1 MMEKDITIKDIEQ
14 QIGLINDS
22 IAWAEKFYPSA
33 TYIDDFKVKRRQL
46 KKIHFALEENC
57 SAAAYGESQVGKS
70 YLMSSL
76 LSTAKDQLRI
86 SDGKGGEYSFI
97 DDMNP
102 SGGNTSKE
110 ESTGVITRFTA
121 HNDNEKMKNFVKIR
135 TLSIVDI
142 ILFLS
147 DSYYKDVKIN
157 TATVIDKND
166 LNDSVAQILNSC
178 QGSTPQHY
186 ITEDDIY
193 DIQDYFSSLIG
204 NNAVNVINSDFCKKV
219 APAIK
224 YVPVQSWGEVFS
236 LLWNRNEQIT
246 KLFNDI
252 IKEFEKL
259 RFEPVIYVPF
269 DAVLRNKGTILSVS
283 WLDSVCDA
291 RRLPTENVEKTS
303 KVLDKDGNVLDENF
317 NKAFLSAL
325 TAELTFVLPEGV
337 ETEKSFLK
345 KLDLLDFPGARRRE
359 SIHEENV
366 GKELSNMLR
375 RGKVAYLF
383 NKYSRSLRINVVL
396 FCQHQDMTGQSEIGE
411 SLNDWIQENVGATPQ
426 QRGRYIRSTNGISPF
441 FIVATKF
448 NTDLKWTNEFPGR
461 SQLSDRWKTRFL
473 KTLSDEVIKPKTYSW
488 FNKWVDVHD
497 GFNSEFFQS
506 IYMLRDFFWSRD
518 QQIFAGYK
526 EGVSDEQNEIIPE
539 EYPDYR
545 KDLKQSFIDF
555 PFVKAHFAD
564 PEQSWND
571 AATLNNDG
579 SKAIIED
586 LSCISDSLDEAR
598 FSKYFGE
605 LQTIKSNILSRLTP
619 YYIPEDLVN
628 KKSYAKRMAGELRLS
643 LDSLFGKDASA
654 LGRII
659 NEFMVHPIE
668 IRKIV
673 YDIVELHRF
682 MPVDMSA
689 INMIRLNAGIM
700 PNDSKQVALD
710 KLINYYGLEQQSL
723 ADNFESQGIALDDI
737 IQGNENVPT
746 TWADVIVLHISQL
759 WFDRLNEA
767 ASHLEGKV
775 NHADRIAVMLQVLYV
790 DLGLKNKLL
799 ADVQKYLNTFET
811 SLQPNVIADCAAVML
826 NQFVSTVGRDL
837 MTPEHRQQALQN
849 ANELN
854 ISVEVNEIPANAQA
868 MLLDEALFAF
878 EKSTDIIRGGVRSP
892 QDMDILRKLPWWD
905 NFMRWKNQVMVG
917 LMLISEVPS
926 YDKEANSQL
935 KTIIDNCDTLYT
947 QR

>member
-1 MMEKDITIKDIEQ
+1 MMEKDITIKNIEQ
-14 QIGLINDS
+14 QIAVINDS

-76 LSTAKDQLRI
+76 LSTNKDQLRI
-86 SDGKGGEYSFI
+86 SDGRGGVYSFI

-121 HNDNEKMKNFVKIR
+121 HCDNEKMKNYVKIR

-157 TATVIDKND
+157 ATTVIDKND
-166 LNDSVAQILNSC
+166 LNDAVAQVLDTCKS
-178 QGSTPQHY
+178 STPQYY

-193 DIQDYFSSLIG
+193 DIQDYFDKLIG
-204 NNAVNVINSDFCKKV
+204 NNAVNVIKSDFSKKV

-224 YVPVQSWGEVFS
+224 YVPVQNWAHVFA
-236 LLWNRNEQIT
+236 LLWNKNEQIT

-269 DAVLRNKGTILSVS
+269 DAVLRAKGTILSVS

-291 RRLPTENVEKTS
+291 RRLPSENVETTS
-303 KVLDKDGNVLDENF
+303 KVFDKDGNILDENF
-317 NKAFLSAL
+317 NKAYLSAL

-337 ETEKSFLK
+337 DNDKPFLK

-411 SLNDWIQENVGATPQ
+411 SLNDWILENVGQTPQ
-426 QRGRYIRSTNGISPF
+426 LRGQYIKSTNGISPF

-448 NTDLKWTNEFPGR
+448 NTDLKWTNEIPGR
-461 SQLSDRWKTRFL
+461 STLSDRWKTRFL

-488 FNKWVDVHD
+488 FNKWVDVGS

-526 EGVSDEQNEIIPE
+526 EGVSDELSEILPDD
-539 EYPDYR
+539 YPDYR

-555 PFVKAHFAD
+555 PFVKEHFAD

-586 LSCISDSLDEAR
+586 LNSISDTLDQAR
-598 FSKYFGE
+598 FNKYFDE
-605 LQTIKSNILSRLTP
+605 LQTIKSSVMGKLAS
-619 YYIPEDLVN
+619 YYIPEDQVN
-628 KKSYAKRMAGELRLS
+628 KKNYAKRVAGEVRLS
-643 LDSLFGKDASA
+643 LDFLFGKDASA
-654 LGRII
+654 LGMII

-673 YDIVELHRF
+673 YDIVELHRY

-689 INMIRLNAGIM
+689 INMIRFNAGIM
-700 PNDSKQVALD
+700 PTETAEEALT
-710 KLINYYGLEQQSL
+710 KLIDYYGLDRQSL
-723 ADNFESQGIALDDI
+723 ADNFEAQGIALDDI
-737 IQGNENVPT
+737 IEGNENIPT

-759 WFDRLNEA
+759 WFSRLNEA
-767 ASHLEGKV
+767 VAHLEGKV
-775 NHADRIAVMLQVLYV
+775 NHADRIAVMLQVLYS
-790 DLGLKNKLL
+790 DLGLKSMLTDKVAN
-799 ADVQKYLNTFET
+799 YLSAFET
-811 SLQPNVIADCAAVML
+811 SLQPNVIGDCAAVML
-826 NQFVSTVGRDL
+826 NNFVATVGHDY
-837 MTPEHRQQALQN
+837 MTAEHRAKALEN
-849 ANELN
+849 ARELS
-854 ISVEVNEIPANAQA
+854 IRVDVNEVPAGDVDMTLGEAMNAFDKSSEIMQGRGYA
-868 MLLDEALFAF
+868 M
-878 EKSTDIIRGGVRSP
+878 
-892 QDMDILRKLPWWD
+892 QDMAILRRLPWWD

-926 YDKEANSQL
+926 YDKEANNRL
-935 KTIIDNCDTLYT
+935 KSIIDNCDTLYN
-947 QR
+947 